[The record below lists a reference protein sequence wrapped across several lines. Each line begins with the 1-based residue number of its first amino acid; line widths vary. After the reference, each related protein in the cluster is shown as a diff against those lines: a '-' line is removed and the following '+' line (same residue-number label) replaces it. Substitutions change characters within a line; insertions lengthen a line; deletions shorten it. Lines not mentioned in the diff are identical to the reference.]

1 MPWSPGPLFSPNVT
15 ICMKHPSRTDSA
27 WFRMAFACFRNS
39 GYTFY
44 TTYIAIISASRFKA
58 TLNDSP
64 DSPRVLPQATDCQL
78 SPIKAMANVRPRGE
92 LSVGGNEAPLP
103 FLGGVGPYAGSSKG
117 ICSPGHS
124 VKLERG
130 APECGCAWRLQINL
144 PVSRHCL

>member
-64 DSPRVLPQATDCQL
+64 ASPRVLPQATDCQL

-92 LSVGGNEAPLP
+92 LSVGGNEAPSP
-103 FLGGVGPYAGSSKG
+103 SWAVWGPTQEAVRGYAA
-117 ICSPGHS
+117 
-124 VKLERG
+124 RG
-130 APECGCAWRLQINL
+130 TLLNWKEVLLNKALSNTIRNTFN
-144 PVSRHCL
+144 

>member
-27 WFRMAFACFRNS
+27 LSRMSFACFRNS
-39 GYTFY
+39 GYT
-44 TTYIAIISASRFKA
+44 TQH
-58 TLNDSP
+58 TLPSYQHHDSKRH
-64 DSPRVLPQATDCQL
+64 SMTALTPREFFLRPLTANFPL
-78 SPIKAMANVRPRGE
+78 SKQWPMSVRGE
-92 LSVGGNEAPLP
+92 SSRSGEMKPPLP
-103 FLGGVGPYAGSSKG
+103 FLGGVGPNAGSSKG

-130 APECGCAWRLQINL
+130 APECGCARRLQINL